1 VRTPE
6 AVAACAAY
14 CDVLSFNVYADLPQ
28 HGLDLAALHALDK
41 PVLIGEF
48 AFGST
53 DRGPFGAGPV
63 AVWNEQQRG
72 EAYAKFIAAA
82 AADPNIVGAHW
93 FDYADQPVTG
103 RLLDGENSHFGLVG
117 ITDVPFGGFVEA
129 VRAVNLGSVHSRE

>member
-1 VRTPE
+1 VHTPE
-6 AVAACAAY
+6 AVAACAEY
-14 CDVLSFNVYADLPQ
+14 CDVVSFNVYADLPQ
-28 HGLDLAALHALDK
+28 YGFDAAALHALDK

-82 AADPNIVGAHW
+82 ANDPDIVGAHW

-103 RLLDGENSHFGLVG
+103 RLLDGENAHFGLVG
-117 ITDVPFGGFVEA
+117 ITDVPFAGFVEA
-129 VRAVNLGSVHSRE
+129 VRSANEKVQGLR